1 MLSLLQEELKTAMKA
16 KDKATL
22 TGLRNIIG
30 KLKAQKIDKGEA
42 LTGEECIQILQ
53 SSAKQLKDSIEQ
65 YKKGGRDDLAEIE
78 VFELS
83 LVEKYLPKQL
93 SEDDVR
99 TLVRK
104 TITFIGAISI
114 QDMGRVMGA
123 SMKELAGTADGKM
136 VQKIVQEELGS

>member
-1 MLSLLQEELKTAMKA
+1 MLSLFKEELITAMKA
-16 KDKATL
+16 KDRATL

-30 KLKAQKIDKGEA
+30 KLKASQIDKGEN
-42 LTGEECIQILQ
+42 LTKQECIQILQ
-53 SSAKQLKDSIEQ
+53 SSTKQLKDSIVQ
-65 YKKGGRDDLAEIE
+65 YKKGGRDDLKEIE
-78 VFELS
+78 AFELS